1 MSAAQ
6 LRAAR
11 ESAGLSIYDVP
22 RRMPV
27 STVRWARIE
36 AGAEAPTE
44 TELAD
49 FERWVLQRR

>member
-11 ESAGLSIYDVP
+11 ESVGLSLYDVP

-36 AGAEAPTE
+36 AGVDAATSDEI
-44 TELAD
+44 AD
-49 FERWVLQRR
+49 FERWVLRRR

>member
-11 ESAGLSIYDVP
+11 ESVGLSIHDVP

-36 AGAEAPTE
+36 AGADSPTE
-44 TELAD
+44 AELAD
-49 FERWVLQRR
+49 FERWVLRRR

>member
-36 AGAEAPTE
+36 AGICAPTE
-44 TELAD
+44 AELVD
-49 FERWVLQRR
+49 FERWVLRR

>member
-1 MSAAQ
+1 MSGAQ

-36 AGAEAPTE
+36 AGICAPTE
-44 TELAD
+44 AELAD
-49 FERWVLQRR
+49 FERWVLRRR

>member
-1 MSAAQ
+1 MTAST

-11 ESAGLSIYDVP
+11 EAAGLTLYDVP

-36 AGAEAPTE
+36 AGLDAPTPD
-44 TELAD
+44 ELAD
-49 FERWVLQRR
+49 FDRYVLGHG

>member
-11 ESAGLSIYDVP
+11 EAAGLKLYDVP

-36 AGAEAPTE
+36 AGICAPTE
-44 TELAD
+44 AELAD
-49 FERWVLQRR
+49 FERHVLQRR